1 MNINDRDYREFQQL
15 IERETGI
22 YLSNEKKPL
31 LVGRLARRLRERE
44 IPTFRDYL
52 SVIARDA
59 AERTQMID
67 AICTNETRFFREPQQ
82 FTYLEQQLVP
92 QWRAERRE
100 VIRVWSAAC
109 STGEEPYS
117 LGMTLLAHFPPS
129 SGTRVEILA
138 TDLSTKVLSA
148 ARTAVWPLRK
158 AEPIPPHHLREF
170 MLRGR
175 NAQQG
180 NFAAGEA
187 LRSVV
192 RFRHAKLD
200 GALAAVTEEFDLI
213 FCRNVLIY
221 FRAETKEEVLRAI
234 ASRLTAGGSLFL
246 GQAESWPS
254 PPPGMRVV
262 RSSVYRRDVAETH
275 F

>member
-1 MNINDRDYREFQQL
+1 MNISDRDYRDFQKL

-31 LVGRLARRLRERE
+31 LIGRLTKRLRERE

-52 SVIARDA
+52 TVIARDA
-59 AERTQMID
+59 AERTQMIN
-67 AICTNETRFFREPQQ
+67 AICTNETRFFRDPQQ
-82 FTYLEQQLVP
+82 FTFIEQQLVP
-92 QWRAERRE
+92 RWKEERRE

-109 STGEEPYS
+109 SSGEEPYS
-117 LGMTLLAHFPPS
+117 LAMTLLAHFPPG
-129 SGTRVEILA
+129 SGTRIEILA
-138 TDLSTKVLSA
+138 TDLSTKILNT
-148 ARTAVWPLRK
+148 ARTAVWPIRK
-158 AEPIPPHHLREF
+158 AEPIPMHHLREF

-175 NAQQG
+175 NEQQG
-180 NFAAGEA
+180 NFAAGEE
-187 LRSVV
+187 LRAVV

-200 GALAAVTEEFDLI
+200 SAISAVPEEFDLI

-234 ASRLTAGGSLFL
+234 ASRLAIGGTLFL

-254 PPPGMRVV
+254 PVEGLRVV
-262 RSSVYRRDVAETH
+262 RPSIYRRHA
-275 F
+275 